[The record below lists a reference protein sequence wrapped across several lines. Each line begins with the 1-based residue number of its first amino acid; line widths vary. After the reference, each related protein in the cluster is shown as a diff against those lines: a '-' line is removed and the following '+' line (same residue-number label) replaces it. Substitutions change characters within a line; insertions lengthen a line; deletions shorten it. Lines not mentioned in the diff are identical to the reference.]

1 MRSGEIRENLGQERD
16 NGQRYVV
23 RRRAE
28 KIVVYGLKAR
38 KMVSCSHRSV
48 LELKRAGEGYSPVS
62 TDLSVLALLNRV
74 VHRR

>member
-48 LELKRAGEGYSPVS
+48 LEPKRAGEG
-62 TDLSVLALLNRV
+62 
-74 VHRR
+74 